1 MSDQVNVTYWG
12 FRCENASAAPP
23 FRRHFR
29 RVIDVLT
36 AEGSDRFAAELIFGE
51 LVGNVVR
58 HSPGPI
64 EVRLEFSDRTT
75 ILSVTD
81 EGQRPRL
88 VPRPCAGLADGD
100 QAPPRAREDDLRRT
114 RLTPRRLSK
123 LPEIPGKPLTGW
135 FPQR

>member
-81 EGQRPRL
+81 EGEPFDPAAELPEDPWADSGRGLFLVHALGSPMEIKPRPERGKTICVELDLRL
-88 VPRPCAGLADGD
+88 VA
-100 QAPPRAREDDLRRT
+100 
-114 RLTPRRLSK
+114 
-123 LPEIPGKPLTGW
+123 
-135 FPQR
+135 

>member
-51 LVGNVVR
+51 LVGNV
-58 HSPGPI
+58 GI
-64 EVRLEFSDRTT
+64 GERLHIGLGTVKSHIRDILEKLSANDRT
-75 ILSVTD
+75 
-81 EGQRPRL
+81 
-88 VPRPCAGLADGD
+88 
-100 QAPPRAREDDLRRT
+100 QAAVNAMRRGY
-114 RLTPRRLSK
+114 L
-123 LPEIPGKPLTGW
+123 
-135 FPQR
+135 